1 MVPCDCFG
9 DLVEEELRTTSL
21 NQEDFNSENENSN
34 SDTEDSVTET
44 IKDSVTESQKSDWI
58 ESVASLSC
66 ISSLMYGCQEMVN
79 DARTSDIPN
88 VEQWI
93 VDAQDTIKQVQESCG
108 RFLKNT
114 DSLLHQI
121 QTKKPKVNDASSS
134 QVSVEHDPG
143 LRGEVRGENQK
154 EYLIEH
160 GPFQPK
166 LSCFPANQ
174 DIPQGKQNRFSPRW
188 YNEYPHL
195 EYSIK
200 KDAVFCFVCSLFHDA
215 PSKEKAD
222 PSWISTGVRKW
233 HKMKSVGKNKQG
245 KLAQHFS
252 SQSHKASLAEYC
264 HYLKKTKHVD
274 IQLDKAKRAAQIQE
288 AEDLECNRKVIHIL
302 LDIART
308 LARQALPFRGDSNEE
323 GNFYQLVL
331 LVSRHVS
338 SLRRWITDKRMNPYH
353 ATYLS
358 PQSQNEFIALLEAE
372 LREKVVEEVKSAGM
386 FSVMADTTP
395 DEEHTDRLSVV
406 LRYVNDAGKPTER
419 LLDVRET
426 VDKTG
431 LGQAKDILSTIE
443 QCGVD
448 TDDLCFQSYD
458 FAAAMSGEF
467 NGAQQKL
474 SEIVGRDIPYI
485 PCQAH
490 RCNTVIEHSCNASVI
505 VREMFD
511 ILQALFVF
519 FTSSTKRFQPLK
531 EEITKVENCLMLRNL
546 SKTRWSARAESIQ
559 AVWTSFDVIVDVLQ
573 QITNKADQQT
583 QTQAMGLRK
592 RMLSL
597 DLVIALMFMKNIAY
611 KTKRLV
617 VQLQTVELNILD
629 ATSLVEATL
638 SIMEKIRADDKMMDD
653 QIESSLIFA
662 RSLGIDPE
670 NDFNR
675 HHRPR
680 RAPRRLDEQAETVAV
695 VSLREFYRMQFREVL
710 DVLTSRMGEHLTQ
723 CKKSLLPLLKCLK
736 PPIDG
741 TCIHSAVSLFPPSQ
755 TPNPMALEAELQVL
769 AELLPTDVGDDY
781 SKVVELSE
789 ANKSTLP
796 LANLA
801 VRLMLTA
808 PVTVA
813 SNERSFSNLK
823 FVKNK
828 LRTSMG
834 DSRLAGLMLLTC
846 EKDLT
851 DTLDIEAV
859 ARKWSLLKKRRVVL
873 Y

>member
-1 MVPCDCFG
+1 HAQFHPQKSDITDAQTSHTSQEPKSPISVSSTGTLDLDPNEKINIFSQSEVVSCDCFG

-44 IKDSVTESQKSDWI
+44 IKDSVSVSQKSNWI

-66 ISSLMYGCQEMVN
+66 ISSLMYGCQE
-79 DARTSDIPN
+79 T
-88 VEQWI
+88 
-93 VDAQDTIKQVQESCG
+93 VQESCV

-121 QTKKPKVNDASSS
+121 QTKKPKVNDASSC

-143 LRGEVRGENQK
+143 LRGEVCGENQK
-154 EYLIEH
+154 KYLIEH

-174 DIPQGKQNRFSPRW
+174 DISQGKQNRFSPRW

-200 KDAVFCFVCSLFHDA
+200 KDAVFCFVCSLFHDT

-233 HKMKSVGKNKQG
+233 HNMKSVGKNKQG

-252 SQSHKASLAEYC
+252 SQSHKASLAAYC
-264 HYLKKTKHVD
+264 HYFLKTTKHVD

-288 AEDLECNRKVIHIL
+288 AEDLEYNRKVIHIL

-323 GNFYQLVL
+323 GNLYQLVL
-331 LVSRHVS
+331 L
-338 SLRRWITDKRMNPYH
+338 
-353 ATYLS
+353 
-358 PQSQNEFIALLEAE
+358 SQNEFIALLEAE
-372 LREKVVEEVKSAGM
+372 LREKVVEEVKSAVM

-431 LGQAKDILSTIE
+431 LGQAKDILFTIE

-448 TDDLCFQSYD
+448 SNDLRFQSYD

-519 FTSSTKRFQPLK
+519 FTSSTKHFQPLK

-559 AVWTSFDVIVDVLQ
+559 AVWTSLDVIVDVLQ
-573 QITNKADQQT
+573 QITK
-583 QTQAMGLRK
+583 
-592 RMLSL
+592 
-597 DLVIALMFMKNIAY
+597 
-611 KTKRLV
+611 
-617 VQLQTVELNILD
+617 
-629 ATSLVEATL
+629 
-638 SIMEKIRADDKMMDD
+638 
-653 QIESSLIFA
+653 
-662 RSLGIDPE
+662 
-670 NDFNR
+670 
-675 HHRPR
+675 
-680 RAPRRLDEQAETVAV
+680 
-695 VSLREFYRMQFREVL
+695 
-710 DVLTSRMGEHLTQ
+710 
-723 CKKSLLPLLKCLK
+723 
-736 PPIDG
+736 
-741 TCIHSAVSLFPPSQ
+741 
-755 TPNPMALEAELQVL
+755 
-769 AELLPTDVGDDY
+769 
-781 SKVVELSE
+781 
-789 ANKSTLP
+789 
-796 LANLA
+796 
-801 VRLMLTA
+801 
-808 PVTVA
+808 
-813 SNERSFSNLK
+813 
-823 FVKNK
+823 
-828 LRTSMG
+828 
-834 DSRLAGLMLLTC
+834 
-846 EKDLT
+846 
-851 DTLDIEAV
+851 
-859 ARKWSLLKKRRVVL
+859 
-873 Y
+873 

>member
-1 MVPCDCFG
+1 
-9 DLVEEELRTTSL
+9 
-21 NQEDFNSENENSN
+21 
-34 SDTEDSVTET
+34 
-44 IKDSVTESQKSDWI
+44 
-58 ESVASLSC
+58 
-66 ISSLMYGCQEMVN
+66 
-79 DARTSDIPN
+79 
-88 VEQWI
+88 
-93 VDAQDTIKQVQESCG
+93 
-108 RFLKNT
+108 
-114 DSLLHQI
+114 
-121 QTKKPKVNDASSS
+121 
-134 QVSVEHDPG
+134 
-143 LRGEVRGENQK
+143 
-154 EYLIEH
+154 
-160 GPFQPK
+160 
-166 LSCFPANQ
+166 
-174 DIPQGKQNRFSPRW
+174 
-188 YNEYPHL
+188 
-195 EYSIK
+195 
-200 KDAVFCFVCSLFHDA
+200 
-215 PSKEKAD
+215 
-222 PSWISTGVRKW
+222 
-233 HKMKSVGKNKQG
+233 MKSVGKNKQG

-252 SQSHKASLAEYC
+252 SQSHKASLAAYC

-331 LVSRHVS
+331 LVSRHVP

-546 SKTRWSARAESIQ
+546 SKT
-559 AVWTSFDVIVDVLQ
+559 
-573 QITNKADQQT
+573 
-583 QTQAMGLRK
+583 
-592 RMLSL
+592 
-597 DLVIALMFMKNIAY
+597 
-611 KTKRLV
+611 
-617 VQLQTVELNILD
+617 
-629 ATSLVEATL
+629 
-638 SIMEKIRADDKMMDD
+638 
-653 QIESSLIFA
+653 
-662 RSLGIDPE
+662 
-670 NDFNR
+670 
-675 HHRPR
+675 
-680 RAPRRLDEQAETVAV
+680 
-695 VSLREFYRMQFREVL
+695 
-710 DVLTSRMGEHLTQ
+710 
-723 CKKSLLPLLKCLK
+723 
-736 PPIDG
+736 
-741 TCIHSAVSLFPPSQ
+741 
-755 TPNPMALEAELQVL
+755 
-769 AELLPTDVGDDY
+769 
-781 SKVVELSE
+781 
-789 ANKSTLP
+789 
-796 LANLA
+796 
-801 VRLMLTA
+801 
-808 PVTVA
+808 
-813 SNERSFSNLK
+813 
-823 FVKNK
+823 
-828 LRTSMG
+828 
-834 DSRLAGLMLLTC
+834 
-846 EKDLT
+846 
-851 DTLDIEAV
+851 
-859 ARKWSLLKKRRVVL
+859 
-873 Y
+873 